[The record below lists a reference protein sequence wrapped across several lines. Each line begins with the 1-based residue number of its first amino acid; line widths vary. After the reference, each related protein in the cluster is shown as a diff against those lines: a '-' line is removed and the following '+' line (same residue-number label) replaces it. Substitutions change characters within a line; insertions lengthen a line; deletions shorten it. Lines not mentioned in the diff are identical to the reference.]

1 VRAWQPVALR
11 TLRVA
16 EGDAVT
22 MPLPAPQTPPQR
34 LVTDDD
40 ARRLCAALAPLQALD
55 ADLRAVSLNPDGG
68 GASTRDPDAK
78 RVAQC
83 SGDNVA
89 RARIAGRMLSQV
101 PRDERLTLM
110 EVAAVA
116 HAQLSAWELARYLA
130 TRVHR
135 DLDAEDARTAAGA
148 SLVAAE
154 VEHTRADLTYRVLAS
169 GGALRPV
176 ALAAH
181 RARGAAADRRD
192 AALTAERSAEA
203 AVAEHGMRLLR
214 AAVDAWERTEE
225 E

>member
-1 VRAWQPVALR
+1 M
-11 TLRVA
+11 
-16 EGDAVT
+16 T
-22 MPLPAPQTPPQR
+22 MPLPVPQTPPQR
-34 LVTDDD
+34 PVSDDEG
-40 ARRLCAALAPLQALD
+40 RRLCAALAPLQALD
-55 ADLRAVSLNPDGG
+55 ADLRAVALDASGG
-68 GASTRDPDAK
+68 PSTRDPDAK

-83 SGDNVA
+83 SGDAVA
-89 RARIAGRMLSQV
+89 RARIAGRRMARV

-116 HAQLSAWELARYLA
+116 HAQFSAWELARYLA

-135 DLDAEDARTAAGA
+135 DLDAEDARVAAGA

-154 VEHTRADLTYRVLAS
+154 AEHTLASLRYDVLAS
-169 GGALRPV
+169 KGRLAPV

-192 AALTAERSAEA
+192 AALTAERGAEA

-225 E
+225 

>member
-1 VRAWQPVALR
+1 
-11 TLRVA
+11 
-16 EGDAVT
+16 
-22 MPLPAPQTPPQR
+22 MPLPVPQTPPQR
-34 LVTDDD
+34 PVSDDEG
-40 ARRLCAALAPLQALD
+40 RRLCAALAPLQALD
-55 ADLRAVSLNPDGG
+55 ADLRAVALDASGG
-68 GASTRDPDAK
+68 PSTRDPDAK

-83 SGDNVA
+83 SGDAVA
-89 RARIAGRMLSQV
+89 RARIAGRRMARV

-116 HAQLSAWELARYLA
+116 HAQFSAWELARYLA

-135 DLDAEDARTAAGA
+135 DLDAEDARETAGA

-154 VEHTRADLTYRVLAS
+154 AEHTLASLRYDVLAS
-169 GGALRPV
+169 KGRLAPV

-192 AALTAERSAEA
+192 AALTAERGAEA

-225 E
+225 

>member
-1 VRAWQPVALR
+1 
-11 TLRVA
+11 
-16 EGDAVT
+16 

-34 LVTDDD
+34 PVSDDD

-55 ADLRAVSLNPDGG
+55 ADLRAVSLDASGG
-68 GASTRDPDAK
+68 PSTRDPDAK

-83 SGDNVA
+83 SGDAVA
-89 RARIAGRMLSQV
+89 RARVAGRRMAQV

-135 DLDAEDARTAAGA
+135 DLDAEDARETAGA
-148 SLVAAE
+148 SLAAAE
-154 VEHTRADLTYRVLAS
+154 TEHTLASLRYDVLAS
-169 GGALRPV
+169 KGRLAPV

-192 AALTAERSAEA
+192 AALTAERGAEA

-214 AAVDAWERTEE
+214 AAVDAWAATEGGGE
-225 E
+225 

>member
-1 VRAWQPVALR
+1 
-11 TLRVA
+11 
-16 EGDAVT
+16 
-22 MPLPAPQTPPQR
+22 MPLPVPQTPPQR
-34 LVTDDD
+34 PVSDDEG
-40 ARRLCAALAPLQALD
+40 RRLCAALAPLQALD
-55 ADLRAVSLNPDGG
+55 ADLRAVALDASGG
-68 GASTRDPDAK
+68 PSTRDPDAK

-83 SGDNVA
+83 SGDAVA
-89 RARIAGRMLSQV
+89 RARIAGRRMARV

-116 HAQLSAWELARYLA
+116 HAQFSAWELARYLA

-135 DLDAEDARTAAGA
+135 DLDAEDARETAGA

-154 VEHTRADLTYRVLAS
+154 AEHTLASLRYDVLAS
-169 GGALRPV
+169 KGRLAPV

-192 AALTAERSAEA
+192 AALTAERGAEA

>member
-1 VRAWQPVALR
+1 MTTRPVS
-11 TLRVA
+11 
-16 EGDAVT
+16 
-22 MPLPAPQTPPQR
+22 
-34 LVTDDD
+34 DDD

-55 ADLRAVSLNPDGG
+55 GALRSAALDSSG
-68 GASTRDPDAK
+68 GASASDPHARPVAQAESGVIDRA
-78 RVAQC
+78 RVA
-83 SGDNVA
+83 
-89 RARIAGRMLSQV
+89 GRRMAQV

-116 HAQLSAWELARYLA
+116 HAQFSAWELARYLA

-135 DLDAEDARTAAGA
+135 DLDAEDARETAGA

-154 VEHTRADLTYRVLAS
+154 AEHTLASLRYDVLAS
-169 GGALRPV
+169 KGRLAPV

-192 AALTAERSAEA
+192 AALTAERGAEA

-225 E
+225 

>member
-1 VRAWQPVALR
+1 
-11 TLRVA
+11 
-16 EGDAVT
+16 
-22 MPLPAPQTPPQR
+22 M
-34 LVTDDD
+34 
-40 ARRLCAALAPLQALD
+40 AR
-55 ADLRAVSLNPDGG
+55 
-68 GASTRDPDAK
+68 
-78 RVAQC
+78 
-83 SGDNVA
+83 
-89 RARIAGRMLSQV
+89 V

-116 HAQLSAWELARYLA
+116 HAQFSAWELARYLA

-135 DLDAEDARTAAGA
+135 DLDAEDARETAGA
-148 SLVAAE
+148 SLAAAE
-154 VEHTRADLTYRVLAS
+154 TEHTLASLRYDVLAS
-169 GGALRPV
+169 KGRLAPV

-192 AALTAERSAEA
+192 AALTAERGAEA